1 MCDLYSALFLW
12 YNYLLITLRI
22 LYHRLF
28 VSEIAFLKNGQ
39 KKTSKSFELGG
50 LIPATSIPIF
60 LSLHSALLYTSNFFI
75 SS

>member
-39 KKTSKSFELGG
+39 KKTSKSVVDLEALFQPFTILNNN
-50 LIPATSIPIF
+50 
-60 LSLHSALLYTSNFFI
+60 LSLYILSQ
-75 SS
+75 

>member
-39 KKTSKSFELGG
+39 KKTSKSLGTWR
-50 LIPATSIPIF
+50 LDSTHF
-60 LSLHSALLYTSNFFI
+60 
-75 SS
+75 